1 MMKKFALALLAL
13 ATALAITPA
22 AMAGTITAGS
32 TINVTGLITLN
43 GTIDPTLSKVYATGV
58 SGTFDTELPDAYKLL
73 PGTAGSSDTY
83 TLIGP
88 PSGPIGDSFT
98 VTSPIDLNLITFTV
112 TTSTGPCTGGNL
124 ACGAGTI
131 SDGSDPLETAMWT
144 SSSTGPN
151 GTVSFTFDAITPA
164 ATPEPSSLL
173 LLGTG
178 LLGLAFVAFRKAKP
192 ARPVMHLSL

>member
-1 MMKKFALALLAL
+1 MKKFALALLAL

-22 AMAGTITAGS
+22 AMADTVTAGS
-32 TINVTGLITLN
+32 TINVVGLITLN
-43 GTIDPTLSKVYATGV
+43 GSIDPALSNVAALGV
-58 SGTFDTELPDAYKLL
+58 SGTFDTELPGYVTLN
-73 PGTAGSSDTY
+73 PGTALSSDTY
-83 TLIGP
+83 TLIGSS
-88 PSGPIGDSFT
+88 SGPIGDSFT
-98 VTSPIDLNLITFTV
+98 VTSPVDSNLITFLV
-112 TTSTGPCTGGNL
+112 TTSTGPCAGGNL

-131 SDGSDPLETAMWT
+131 SDGSDPTVAANWT

-151 GTVSFTFDAITPA
+151 GTVSFTFDAVAPA

-192 ARPVMHLSL
+192 AGPVMHLSL